1 MALSENLKEGE
12 NSFRDKITTVDEKG
26 KRIWIYPKKPSGK
39 FYSRRKIASY
49 LLLVLL
55 FGGPFVKIGG
65 EPLLMLNVVTRKFV
79 FFGQVF
85 WPQDF
90 YLAALTFII
99 FLVSIILFTVIF
111 GRLFCGWVCPQT
123 IFMEMIFRRIEY
135 WIEGDA
141 NAQKKLNIARWNE
154 EKIKKKT
161 LKHFLFIL
169 ISFLISNV
177 FLAYIIGYEELFK
190 IIQDD
195 ASAHKFGLLALLIFT
210 FIFYGVFAFFREQVC
225 TNVCP
230 YGRLQGVLLD
240 RDTFN
245 VTYDYKRGE
254 PREKL
259 NEKLNQSLH
268 KDAPPKSDC
277 VDCSLCVQVC
287 PTGIDIRNGTQLE
300 CVNCTACMDACDEV
314 MLKIHRPKGLIRY
327 ASENS
332 IDKGIPF
339 KLSIRGKAYTALLL
353 VLITVFSIIVANRS
367 SVELNILRAYGTTFQ
382 VREDGSYLNI
392 YKFRLLNK
400 TNKKQNMTFKI
411 LNVPAKLEVVSG
423 GNVAINP
430 YQQKEGSLLISLDE
444 KDLTGLKTELILGVY
459 LDGELVKEEE
469 VYFSGPFKFK

>member
-1 MALSENLKEGE
+1 MNQNEQLHEEE
-12 NSFRDKITTVDEKG
+12 NSFRDRISTVDEKG
-26 KRIWIYPKKPSGK
+26 KRIWIYPKKPKGK
-39 FYSRRKIASY
+39 FYNRRKLVSY
-49 LLLVLL
+49 FLVTLLL
-55 FGGPFVKIGG
+55 GGPFIKIGG
-65 EPLLMLNVVTRKFV
+65 EPLLMLNVVSRKFV

-99 FLVSIILFTVIF
+99 SLVCIILFTVIF

-123 IFMEMIFRRIEY
+123 IFMEMVFRRIEY

-141 NAQKKLNIARWNE
+141 NSQKKLNAARWNE
-154 EKIKKKT
+154 EKIRKKAT
-161 LKHFLFIL
+161 KHALFLG

-177 FLAYIIGYEELFK
+177 FLAYIIGSEELFK
-190 IIQDD
+190 IVTDH
-195 ASAHKFGLLALLIFT
+195 ASAHKFGLLALVIFT
-210 FIFYGVFAFFREQVC
+210 LVFYGVFAFFREQVC

-240 RDTFN
+240 ADTYN
-245 VTYDYKRGE
+245 VTYDYVRGE

-259 NEKLNQSLH
+259 H
-268 KDAPPKSDC
+268 KGAPAKSDC

-314 MLKIHRPKGLIRY
+314 MLKIKRPEGLIRY

-332 IDKGIPF
+332 IKSGIPF
-339 KLSIRGKAYTALLL
+339 KLSTRGKAYTALLL
-353 VLITVFSIIVANRS
+353 VLITVFSVIVANRS

-382 VREDGSYLNI
+382 IREDGSYLNI

-400 TNKKQNMTFKI
+400 TNKKQKMTFEV
-411 LNVPAKLEVVSG
+411 LNIPAKLEVVSG
-423 GNVAINP
+423 GTVTIEP
-430 YQQKEGSLLISLDE
+430 YHQKEGSLLISLDE
-444 KDLTGLKTELILGVY
+444 KNLTGLKTDLVLGVY
-459 LDGELVKEEE
+459 LDGELVKEQDIH
-469 VYFSGPFKFK
+469 FSGPFKFK

>member
-1 MALSENLKEGE
+1 
-12 NSFRDKITTVDEKG
+12 
-26 KRIWIYPKKPSGK
+26 
-39 FYSRRKIASY
+39 
-49 LLLVLL
+49 
-55 FGGPFVKIGG
+55 
-65 EPLLMLNVVTRKFV
+65 
-79 FFGQVF
+79 
-85 WPQDF
+85 
-90 YLAALTFII
+90 
-99 FLVSIILFTVIF
+99 
-111 GRLFCGWVCPQT
+111 
-123 IFMEMIFRRIEY
+123 
-135 WIEGDA
+135 
-141 NAQKKLNIARWNE
+141 
-154 EKIKKKT
+154 
-161 LKHFLFIL
+161 
-169 ISFLISNV
+169 
-177 FLAYIIGYEELFK
+177 
-190 IIQDD
+190 
-195 ASAHKFGLLALLIFT
+195 
-210 FIFYGVFAFFREQVC
+210 
-225 TNVCP
+225 
-230 YGRLQGVLLD
+230 
-240 RDTFN
+240 
-245 VTYDYKRGE
+245 
-254 PREKL
+254 
-259 NEKLNQSLH
+259 
-268 KDAPPKSDC
+268 
-277 VDCSLCVQVC
+277 
-287 PTGIDIRNGTQLE
+287 
-300 CVNCTACMDACDEV
+300 MDACDEV